1 MKIERVISTDIALIK
16 KIAKKAILESVDASC
31 ELKKEIISD
40 TIKHIDKAILN
51 SESVF
56 LKYVGED
63 ILGFILI
70 QDYWNLSDLFVLPE
84 AHGQG
89 IGRALFKA
97 AQKVCK
103 PKQDKGYIRV
113 NSSLNAEGFYRNMGF
128 ETFKPKKEMPDF
140 VVPLIYSFT
149 AVPQFS

>member
-1 MKIERVISTDIALIK
+1 MKIERVISTEIELIK
-16 KIAKKAILESVDASC
+16 EIAKKAILESVDASS

-40 TIKHIDKAILN
+40 TIKHIDKATLN

-56 LKYVGED
+56 LKCVGED
-63 ILGFILI
+63 VLGFILI
-70 QDYWNLSDLFVLPE
+70 QQYWNLSDLFVLPK

-97 AQKVCK
+97 AQKICQ
-103 PKQDKGYIRV
+103 PKQEKDYIRV

-128 ETFKPKKEMPDF
+128 ETFKPEKEMPDF
-140 VVPLIYSFT
+140 VVPLIYNFRSF
-149 AVPQFS
+149 SR